1 MYQPATGDLVY
12 HAFFKPSLRF
22 IAILQSPLP
31 QSQPHVWFS
40 FHTAEA
46 YMAEQGDY
54 AIVGTHY
61 GRRAVNRG
69 ETERGMTPHT
79 HASPKA

>member
-12 HAFFKPSLRF
+12 HPFFKPSLSF
-22 IAILQSPLP
+22 IAILQGPLP

-46 YMAEQGDY
+46 YIIKA
-54 AIVGTHY
+54 
-61 GRRAVNRG
+61 
-69 ETERGMTPHT
+69 ERGIMSLSALITVAMPLIEG
-79 HASPKA
+79 KRKEE